1 MTAPLGID
9 ELYWRCDPSQ
19 FEFETTADLR
29 ELDQVIGQARVVSA
43 IRFAADMDYPG
54 YNIFA
59 LGPPGLGKHS
69 AAQKFLGER
78 AKKRPVPMD
87 WCYVTNFADVH
98 KPHRLSLPAGRGAQ
112 LRQDMARFVEDCRLG
127 LQSAFESEE
136 YRTRRQIIEEEMKER
151 NEAALAEV
159 EKDAAEHN
167 IAVIRAPMGFALAA
181 MREGQIIKPE
191 VFQQFPASEREPI
204 EADMEGV
211 QEKLREALRQAPKWF
226 KETRDKIRKL
236 NEETAHF
243 AVMDLLETLTQNYAD
258 LADVT
263 AFLEAVGNDVIA
275 HAEEFLVT
283 ADDRSHEMQS
293 PIEDGQ
299 ALFRRYQVNLL
310 VDHSESENAPIVYED
325 NPTYDRLLG
334 TVEHRAQMGALT
346 TNFSLIHAGAIHRA
360 NGGYLILDARK
371 VLGNMLA
378 WEGLKQTLRSREIR
392 IETMA
397 HALSLLSTQTLEPE
411 PIPLDV
417 KVVLVGERLF
427 YYLLSQYDPEF
438 RELFKVAADFDERI
452 DRSPDTLRQY
462 AQLVGSVIHRE
473 NLHPFDRTAVAR
485 VMEHSTRLASHQ
497 NKLSANISDLADLLR
512 EADHLAQQEDREIV
526 AAVDVDK
533 AIDAQI
539 YRSDRISERIQ
550 DEILDGT
557 ILIETDGERVAQIN
571 GLSVLTLG
579 SFSFGKPSKISARI
593 RLGRGDVVDIERE
606 VALGGPIHSKGVL
619 ILAGYLSSHYAA
631 DRPLSLN
638 ASLVFE
644 QSYGGVDGDSASAA
658 ELYCL
663 LSAIAEVP
671 IAQRF
676 AVTGSVN
683 QAGEVQ
689 AIGGANEKIEGFF
702 DVCAARGLTGGQ
714 GVLIPRSNVKHLM
727 LHRRVREA
735 IEGGQ
740 FHVYPVETI
749 DQGIEILTGMTA
761 GERQTD
767 GNFPDGT
774 FNQRVADRLREL
786 AEIRSKFGRQRQD
799 DEEEAAQ

>member
-1 MTAPLGID
+1 MANSLTVD
-9 ELYWRCDPSQ
+9 ELYWRCDPSL
-19 FEFETTADLR
+19 FAFETTEHLHN
-29 ELDQVIGQARVVSA
+29 LDQVIGQSRVVSA

-78 AKKRPVPMD
+78 AEQRPVPND

-98 KPHRLSLPAGRGAQ
+98 QPRRLGLPAGRGAK
-112 LRQDMARFVEDCRLG
+112 LRQDMARFIEDCRIG
-127 LQSAFESEE
+127 LLSAFESEE

-167 IAVIRAPMGFALAA
+167 IAVIRTPMGFALAA
-181 MREGQIIKPE
+181 MRDGQIIKPE
-191 VFQQFPASEREPI
+191 EFQHLPASVRDPI
-204 EADMEGV
+204 EADMERV
-211 QEKLREALRQAPKWF
+211 QQKLRDALRQAPKWF

-236 NEETAHF
+236 NDETAHF
-243 AVMDLLETLTQNYAD
+243 AVMDLLDALKKDYAD
-258 LADVT
+258 LDDVT
-263 AFLEAVGNDVIA
+263 DYLEAVGSDVIA

-283 ADDRSHEMQS
+283 GDDHARELPIS
-293 PIEDGQ
+293 IEDGQ

-310 VDHSESENAPIVYED
+310 VDHSESKNAPIVYED
-325 NPTYDRLLG
+325 NPTHDRLLG
-334 TVEHRAQMGALT
+334 TIEHRAQMGALT
-346 TNFSLIHAGAIHRA
+346 TDFTLIRAGAIHRA
-360 NGGYLILDARK
+360 NGGYLVLDVRK
-371 VLGNMLA
+371 VLTNLMA

-411 PIPLDV
+411 PIPLDI
-417 KVVLVGERLF
+417 KVVLVGERLL

-438 RELFKVAADFDERI
+438 SELFKVAADFDERI
-452 DRSPDTLRQY
+452 DRSPETLQQY
-462 AQLVGSVIHRE
+462 AELIGSVITRE
-473 NLHPFDRTAVAR
+473 KLHPFDRSAVAR
-485 VMEHSTRLASHQ
+485 VMEHSTRLANHQ
-497 NKLSANISDLADLLR
+497 NKLTANISDLADLLR
-512 EADHLAQQEDREIV
+512 EANHMARQDGREIV
-526 AAVDVDK
+526 AAADVDS

-539 YRSDRISERIQ
+539 YRSDRISERMQ
-550 DEILDGT
+550 DEILDNT

-579 SFSFGKPSKISARI
+579 NFSFGKPSKITARI
-593 RLGRGDVVDIERE
+593 RLGRGEVIDIERE
-606 VALGGPIHSKGVL
+606 VELGGPIHSKGVM
-619 ILAGYLSSHYAA
+619 ILAGFLSSHYTA

-644 QSYGGVDGDSASAA
+644 QSYGGVEGDSASAA

-663 LSAIAEVP
+663 LSAIADVP
-671 IAQRF
+671 ISQRF

-689 AIGGANEKIEGFF
+689 AIGGVNEKIEGFF
-702 DVCAARGLTGGQ
+702 DVCKARGLTGEQ

-735 IEGGQ
+735 IEAGQ

-761 GERQTD
+761 GEKQ
-767 GNFPDGT
+767 PDGEFPENT
-774 FNQRVADRLREL
+774 FNWRVADRLREL
-786 AEIRSKFGRQRQD
+786 AEIRAQFGRENGGD
-799 DEEEAAQ
+799 NGGTAT

>member
-1 MTAPLGID
+1 MATSLKVD

-29 ELDQVIGQARVVSA
+29 DIDQVIGQSRVVSA

-78 AKKRPVPMD
+78 AEKRPVPND

-98 KPHRLSLPAGRGAQ
+98 KPRRLGLPAGRGDR

-127 LQSAFESEE
+127 LLSAFESEE

-159 EKDAAEHN
+159 EKEAAEHN
-167 IAVIRAPMGFALAA
+167 IAVIRTPMGFALAA
-181 MREGQIIKPE
+181 MRDGQIIKPE
-191 VFQQFPASEREPI
+191 VFQRFPDSEREPI
-204 EADMEGV
+204 EADMERV
-211 QEKLREALRQAPKWF
+211 QQKLRDALRQAPKWF
-226 KETRDKIRKL
+226 KQTRDKIREL

-243 AVMDLLETLTQNYAD
+243 AVMDLLETLKRSYAD

-263 AFLEAVGNDVIA
+263 AHLEAVGNDVIA

-283 ADDRSHEMQS
+283 ADDRTQELPS
-293 PIEDGQ
+293 PLEDGQ

-310 VDHSESENAPIVYED
+310 VDHSASENAPIVYED
-325 NPTYDRLLG
+325 NPTHDRLLG
-334 TVEHRAQMGALT
+334 TIEHRALMGALT
-346 TNFSLIHAGAIHRA
+346 TDFTLIRAGAIHRA
-360 NGGYLILDARK
+360 NGGYLVLDVRK
-371 VLGNMLA
+371 VLTNMMA

-392 IETMA
+392 IQTMA
-397 HALSLLSTQTLEPE
+397 HALGLLSTQTLEPE
-411 PIPLDV
+411 PIPLDI

-438 RELFKVAADFDERI
+438 SDLFKVAADFDERI
-452 DRSPDTLRQY
+452 DRSPETLRQY
-462 AQLVGSVIHRE
+462 AELIGSVITRE
-473 NLHPFDRTAVAR
+473 KLHPLDRTAVAR

-512 EADHLAQQEDREIV
+512 EADHMAQQDGREIV
-526 AAVDVDK
+526 AAADVDS

-539 YRSDRISERIQ
+539 YRSDRISERMQ
-550 DEILDGT
+550 DEILDNT

-579 SFSFGKPSKISARI
+579 NFSFGKPSKISARI
-593 RLGRGDVVDIERE
+593 RLGRGEVIDIERE
-606 VALGGPIHSKGVL
+606 VELGGPIHSKGVM
-619 ILAGYLSSHYAA
+619 ILAGFLSSHYTA

-644 QSYGGVDGDSASAA
+644 QSYGGVEGDSASAA

-663 LSAIAEVP
+663 LSAIADVP

-689 AIGGANEKIEGFF
+689 AIGGVNEKIEGFF
-702 DVCAARGLTGGQ
+702 DVCAARGLTGEQ
-714 GVLIPRSNVKHLM
+714 GVLIPHSNVKHLM
-727 LHRRVREA
+727 LHRRVRDA
-735 IEGGQ
+735 IEAGQ

-761 GERQTD
+761 GEKQPD
-767 GNFPDGT
+767 GGFPDGT
-774 FNQRVADRLREL
+774 FNRRVADRLREL
-786 AEIRSKFGRQRQD
+786 AEIRARFGREPGEE
-799 DEEEAAQ
+799 DEGTAT

>member
-1 MTAPLGID
+1 MTTPLGID

-19 FEFETTADLR
+19 FEFETTA
-29 ELDQVIGQARVVSA
+29 ELHEFDHVIGQTRVVSA
-43 IRFAADMDYPG
+43 IRFATEMDYPG

-59 LGPPGLGKHS
+59 LGPSGLGKHS
-69 AAQKFLGER
+69 AAHKFLAER
-78 AKKRPVPMD
+78 AKDRPVPMD

-98 KPHRLSLPAGRGAQ
+98 KPHHLCLPAGRGIE

-127 LQSAFESEE
+127 LHSAFESEE

-151 NEAALAEV
+151 NEAAIAQV
-159 EKDAAEHN
+159 EKEAAEHN
-167 IAVIRAPMGFALAA
+167 IAVIRAPMGIALAA
-181 MREGQIIKPE
+181 MRDGEIIKPD
-191 VFQQFPASEREPI
+191 VFQRLPASEREPI
-204 EADMEGV
+204 EADMERIQGN
-211 QEKLREALRQAPKWF
+211 LRAALRQAPKWF

-243 AVMDLLETLTQNYAD
+243 AVMDLLETLKQKYAD
-258 LADVT
+258 LADVST
-263 AFLEAVGNDVIA
+263 YLEAVGNDVIA
-275 HAEEFLVT
+275 HAEEFLTT
-283 ADDRSHEMQS
+283 ADDHSPETQS

-299 ALFRRYQVNLL
+299 ALFRRYQANLL
-310 VDHSESENAPIVYED
+310 VDHSESEHAPIVYED

-334 TVEHRAQMGALT
+334 TVEHRAEMGALT
-346 TNFSLIHAGAIHRA
+346 TDFSLIHAGAIHRA

-378 WEGLKQTLRSREIR
+378 WEGLKQALRSREIR

-417 KVVLVGERLF
+417 KVVLVGERHF

-452 DRSPDTLRQY
+452 DRSPDTLQQY
-462 AQLVGSVIHRE
+462 AELVGSVIHRE
-473 NLHPFDRTAVAR
+473 KLHAFDRTAVAR

-512 EADHLAQQEDREIV
+512 EADHVALQEGREIV
-526 AAVDVDK
+526 AAGDVDK

-557 ILIETDGERVAQIN
+557 ILIETDGAKIAQIN
-571 GLSVLTLG
+571 GLSVMTLG

-606 VALGGPIHSKGVL
+606 VALGGPTHSKGVL

-644 QSYGGVDGDSASAA
+644 QSYGGVDGDSASSA

-663 LSAIAEVP
+663 LSAIADVP

-689 AIGGANEKIEGFF
+689 AIGGVNDKIEGFF
-702 DVCAARGLTGGQ
+702 DVCAARGLTGEQ
-714 GVLIPRSNVKHLM
+714 GVLIPHSNVKHLM

-735 IEGGQ
+735 IEAKK
-740 FHVYPVETI
+740 FNVYPVETI

-761 GERQTD
+761 GEKQAD
-767 GNFPDGT
+767 GSFPDDT
-774 FNQRVADRLREL
+774 FNRRVADRLREF
-786 AEIRSKFGRQRQD
+786 AEIRSKFGHGQRD
-799 DEEEAAQ
+799 DNEQAAT